1 MATPSAIAKKT
12 ERRQIEILEAVK
24 VLMVKVA
31 ELKAKEPDTIELT
44 AKMGEIPDQT
54 GEILAAIGKSF
65 AETRA
70 QQDRTLHACA
80 MMAAEITELKAKI
93 ISLEASVT
101 APPPATRSRT
111 KK

>member
-24 VLMVKVA
+24 ALMAEIA

-44 AKMGEIPDQT
+44 AELDET
-54 GEILAAIGKSF
+54 VDRTDEILAAIGKSF
-65 AETRA
+65 AEIRA
-70 QQDRTLHACA
+70 QQDRTLNACA
-80 MMAAEITELKAKI
+80 MMAAEIAELKAA
-93 ISLEASVT
+93 ISP
-101 APPPATRSRT
+101 APAGTRRT